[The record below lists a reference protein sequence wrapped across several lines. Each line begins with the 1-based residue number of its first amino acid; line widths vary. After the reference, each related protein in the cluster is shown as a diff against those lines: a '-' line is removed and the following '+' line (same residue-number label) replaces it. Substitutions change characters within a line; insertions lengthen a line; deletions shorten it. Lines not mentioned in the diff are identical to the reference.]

1 MNPTS
6 PTPVLTRPAPAPP
19 VDEDPARRGRPPRRV
34 VVASTAGPLAGG
46 LVFLAVLMNLGTD
59 FGRQAVALG
68 YAANFFEAQADA
80 FLDGRINVPAFVM
93 GIEGF
98 VIDGR
103 TLMYFGPFPA
113 LLRIPVLQVTDD
125 FNGQMTVASMLLAW
139 LVFAVFTTRLVW
151 LVRKAVLGSDD
162 AVTIRQAVLAG
173 IFLAGITGGTTLTF
187 DASLPWVYHEVYL
200 WQTALVVAAA
210 YWLVRLGV
218 RPTGR
223 GVAWLAVVAVG
234 AVLTRTTGGWGVC
247 LGAVALGIW
256 MLRGRSFAGARRF
269 GPWVIAAGLVPLAV
283 GITFNMLKF
292 GHPYLFPLQDQVWTT
307 LNQHRRF
314 ALEANGGTITG
325 TQFFTSSF
333 VTYFDPTGIRFV
345 DYFPWITLP
354 SENAAGTGAV
364 IDQSY
369 RTGSV
374 TAFMPL
380 WLLMALAALPVI
392 VRRTP
397 EGAAGQGVRALRPAA
412 LALVFMTGG
421 VMAYGYLAHR
431 YTSEFV
437 PALLL
442 GSTITLWALVAR
454 AAQAS
459 RVLAIA
465 LSAVLAAGGL
475 YSMAA
480 QASTG
485 LAAAAVTYRGE
496 PLTRFI
502 GVQDRLSG
510 GPGTPFAGLIGH
522 SDHLPIGGTA
532 DDLHIRGDCDGLY
545 LNTGDLYEP
554 WVIVEE
560 RSRVVSVD
568 LPRQVP
574 RENVDLFVAHGRS
587 TRTVFL
593 QTFRDGTVQ
602 VGIRNETGVYN
613 GPLFRPYPGE
623 PVRVGVRS
631 DPTIGYLEVS
641 STPGGFVGYVP
652 IQEWYTD
659 WVSRIGTVDELVTV
673 PTTVPDSGL
682 RLTPERGLTPPL
694 CARIARH
701 NAIDLR

>member
-1 MNPTS
+1 M
-6 PTPVLTRPAPAPP
+6 
-19 VDEDPARRGRPPRRV
+19 
-34 VVASTAGPLAGG
+34 VVASIAGPLVGG
-46 LVFLAVLMNLGTD
+46 LVFLTVLMNLGKD
-59 FGRQAVALG
+59 LGRQAVALG
-68 YAANFFEAQADA
+68 YAANFFEAQANA
-80 FLDGRINVPAFVM
+80 FLDGHIDVPGFVM

-103 TLMYFGPFPA
+103 TFMYFGPFPA
-113 LLRIPVLQVTDD
+113 LLRIPVLQVTQD
-125 FNGQMTVASMLLAW
+125 FDGEMTVVSMLLAW
-139 LVFAVFTTRLVW
+139 IVLAVFTTRLLW
-151 LVRKAVLGSDD
+151 QVRTAVLGPDQP
-162 AVTIRQAVLAG
+162 VTTQHAVLAA
-173 IFLAGITGGTTLTF
+173 IFLAGVTGGTTVTF

-210 YWLVRLGV
+210 YWLVRLGL

-223 GVAWLAVVAVG
+223 GVAWLAVLALC

-247 LGAVALGIW
+247 AGALALGIW
-256 MLRGRSFAGARRF
+256 MLRGRSFAGARRL

-283 GITFNMLKF
+283 GVAYNMVKF

-307 LNQHRRF
+307 TNQHRRF

-325 TQFFTSSF
+325 PQFFSSSF
-333 VTYFDPTGIRFV
+333 VTYFDPRGIRFV

-354 SENAAGTGAV
+354 GGNATGTGAA

-380 WLLMALAALPVI
+380 WLLMALAALPV
-392 VRRTP
+392 VFRRTP
-397 EGAAGQGVRALRPAA
+397 EGPAGQGIRALRPAT
-412 LALVFMTGG
+412 LAVVFMTGG

-437 PALLL
+437 PALVL

-454 AAQAS
+454 WAAAS
-459 RVLAIA
+459 RVLAVG
-465 LSAVLAAGGL
+465 LSALLVAGGL
-475 YSMAA
+475 FSMAA

-496 PLTRFI
+496 PLVRFL
-502 GVQDRLSG
+502 GFQDELSG
-510 GPGTPFAGLIGH
+510 GRGSSFAGLISH
-522 SDHLPIGGTA
+522 SDHLPIGGAA

-545 LNTGDLYEP
+545 LNTGDRYEP
-554 WVIVEE
+554 WVMVEE
-560 RSRVVSVD
+560 RSRVVSVH

-574 RENVDLFVAHGRS
+574 RESVDLFVVHGKD

-602 VGIRNETGVYN
+602 VGIRNETGEYY

-623 PVRVGVRS
+623 DVRVGMRS

-652 IQEWYTD
+652 IQEWYAD
-659 WVSRIGTVDELVTV
+659 WVSRIGTVDELVQAA
-673 PTTVPDSGL
+673 TTVPGTRI
-682 RLTPERGLTPPL
+682 RLEPEVGLTPPL
-694 CARIARH
+694 CARLARH
-701 NAIDLR
+701 NDIDLR

>member
-1 MNPTS
+1 M
-6 PTPVLTRPAPAPP
+6 
-19 VDEDPARRGRPPRRV
+19 
-34 VVASTAGPLAGG
+34 
-46 LVFLAVLMNLGTD
+46 
-59 FGRQAVALG
+59 ALG

-151 LVRKAVLGSDD
+151 LVRKAVLGPDD
-162 AVTIRQAVLAG
+162 VVTTRQAVLAG

-247 LGAVALGIW
+247 LGAVALGVW

-269 GPWVIAAGLVPLAV
+269 GLVIAAGLVPLAV
-283 GITFNMLKF
+283 GVTFNMLKF

-325 TQFFTSSF
+325 AQFFTSSF
-333 VTYFDPTGIRFV
+333 VTYFDPAGIRFV
-345 DYFPWITLP
+345 GYFPGSP
-354 SENAAGTGAV
+354 CPRERSGTGAV

-380 WLLMALAALPVI
+380 WLLMALAALLVI

-397 EGAAGQGVRALRPAA
+397 EGTASQAPGPASRGLRPGVHDRRRDGLRLPRPPLHQRVRARPAA
-412 LALVFMTGG
+412 GLDHHPVG
-421 VMAYGYLAHR
+421 V
-431 YTSEFV
+431 
-437 PALLL
+437 
-442 GSTITLWALVAR
+442 
-454 AAQAS
+454 
-459 RVLAIA
+459 
-465 LSAVLAAGGL
+465 
-475 YSMAA
+475 
-480 QASTG
+480 
-485 LAAAAVTYRGE
+485 
-496 PLTRFI
+496 
-502 GVQDRLSG
+502 G
-510 GPGTPFAGLIGH
+510 GPGGAGLSGAAVRCR
-522 SDHLPIGGTA
+522 PCWRPAGCTRWPPRPA
-532 DDLHIRGDCDGLY
+532 
-545 LNTGDLYEP
+545 
-554 WVIVEE
+554 
-560 RSRVVSVD
+560 RVS
-568 LPRQVP
+568 PR
-574 RENVDLFVAHGRS
+574 
-587 TRTVFL
+587 
-593 QTFRDGTVQ
+593 
-602 VGIRNETGVYN
+602 
-613 GPLFRPYPGE
+613 
-623 PVRVGVRS
+623 
-631 DPTIGYLEVS
+631 
-641 STPGGFVGYVP
+641 
-652 IQEWYTD
+652 
-659 WVSRIGTVDELVTV
+659 
-673 PTTVPDSGL
+673 
-682 RLTPERGLTPPL
+682 PP
-694 CARIARH
+694 
-701 NAIDLR
+701 